1 MAVTT
6 GIVQRLK
13 ITNPPILAW
22 VYIGPAPSNTEFLFI
37 PQPPNAGAED
47 AAFRGSMVDA
57 LSAAMISG
65 RQVKASH
72 PNNSAEIT
80 MVELVN
86 P

>member
-22 VYIGPAPSNTEFLFI
+22 VYIGPAPNNTEFLFI

-57 LSAAMISG
+57 LSAAMIAG

-72 PNNSAEIT
+72 PNNGAEIT